1 MIGTL
6 ALIVVIAILIVYI
19 IIIFNSLVSLKNNIG
34 KAYANIDVLLKQRN
48 DELPNLINT
57 VKGYMKYENNLL
69 IILTK
74 ARTSFLN
81 AKTVSQKATV
91 DDSITNTLR
100 SIFAVAENYPKLK
113 ANDNF
118 MLLQK
123 RISGLENEIADRRE
137 FYNDS
142 VNNYNIRIQSFPD
155 IIFAKLFGFNE
166 QILFKATKE
175 EKDKLEFDIK

>member
-91 DDSITNTLR
+91 DDSITNTLKT
-100 SIFAVAENYPKLK
+100 IFSVSYYYP
-113 ANDNF
+113 
-118 MLLQK
+118 
-123 RISGLENEIADRRE
+123 
-137 FYNDS
+137 
-142 VNNYNIRIQSFPD
+142 
-155 IIFAKLFGFNE
+155 
-166 QILFKATKE
+166 
-175 EKDKLEFDIK
+175 

>member
-1 MIGTL
+1 M
-6 ALIVVIAILIVYI
+6 
-19 IIIFNSLVSLKNNIG
+19 
-34 KAYANIDVLLKQRN
+34 
-48 DELPNLINT
+48 
-57 VKGYMKYENNLL
+57 
-69 IILTK
+69 
-74 ARTSFLN
+74 
-81 AKTVSQKATV
+81 SQKATV